1 MSGFPA
7 PRSWRRL
14 ARLFQ
19 KTPAARTRPIASST
33 LPDAILDAMNDWICT
48 LDEGGRIIRANA
60 ALARGH
66 GCSAD
71 ALTGTSFVGL
81 IPPEARD
88 AVRVALERADATH
101 EPQTCQ
107 HETLVSG
114 SGGAWYQW
122 TFQRIQKNAAAG
134 VSVRQILATG
144 RDITEQVRLH
154 HQFLHAQR
162 VASIGMLASGIAH
175 DLNNVL
181 APIVMSADLLKLRGC
196 SEENRALLDVVATSA
211 DRGAGLVAQ
220 MLSFSRGLDGAREV
234 VDLASLIKELGRFI
248 GRTFAKSIQV
258 RMEIAPDLWR
268 LHANPTQ
275 VYQVLLNLCVNAR
288 DAMPRGGQLTLTA
301 KNVTLDEPAA
311 RAVQGAVAGSYAVL
325 GVSDTGT
332 GIAPEI
338 VDRIFDPFFTTK
350 PVGEGTGLGLST
362 VQSIIMACGGF
373 VTLSTQLGRGTTFHV
388 YFPVSELAAEVPAGR
403 PVLANARGNGEH
415 VLVVDD
421 EEFFCN
427 VTRRLLEDFGY
438 VVHVAADGA
447 EAVRIFKRHSA
458 EIAVAVVDLD
468 MPVMDGCTAMR
479 AFRAVNPQIRIIA
492 VSGSGDVVALTA
504 GDRTDLQLKKPYPM
518 GTLLQGLRQVLAG
531 PAAA

>member
-1 MSGFPA
+1 
-7 PRSWRRL
+7 
-14 ARLFQ
+14 
-19 KTPAARTRPIASST
+19 
-33 LPDAILDAMNDWICT
+33 
-48 LDEGGRIIRANA
+48 
-60 ALARGH
+60 
-66 GCSAD
+66 
-71 ALTGTSFVGL
+71 
-81 IPPEARD
+81 
-88 AVRVALERADATH
+88 
-101 EPQTCQ
+101 
-107 HETLVSG
+107 
-114 SGGAWYQW
+114 
-122 TFQRIQKNAAAG
+122 
-134 VSVRQILATG
+134 
-144 RDITEQVRLH
+144 
-154 HQFLHAQR
+154 
-162 VASIGMLASGIAH
+162 
-175 DLNNVL
+175 
-181 APIVMSADLLKLRGC
+181 
-196 SEENRALLDVVATSA
+196 
-211 DRGAGLVAQ
+211 
-220 MLSFSRGLDGAREV
+220 
-234 VDLASLIKELGRFI
+234 
-248 GRTFAKSIQV
+248 
-258 RMEIAPDLWR
+258 
-268 LHANPTQ
+268 

-301 KNVTLDEPAA
+301 KNVTLDEPTA

-338 VDRIFDPFFTTK
+338 VGRIFDPFFTTK

-362 VQSIIMACGGF
+362 VQSIVTACGGF
-373 VTLSTQLGRGTTFHV
+373 VTLSTQLGQGTTFQA
-388 YFPVSELAAEVPAGR
+388 YFPVSELAAEVPAGQ
-403 PVLANARGNGEH
+403 PALVNARGNGEH

-438 VVHVAADGA
+438 VVHVAGDGA